1 MIYDIIIIGAGPAG
15 LMASIFSKGKVVL
28 LDGNQNLGK
37 KLLITGAGQCNFT
50 HAGDINEF
58 LTKYGKN
65 GRFLKAALYNF
76 NNKDTVEFFSVNDI
90 ESIENESGKIF
101 PKSLKST
108 DILDALIGKCKENNI
123 SIKSDRKVKEINIK
137 KIDDDFNQTSSL
149 FYVKTNKEC
158 FAAKKIIVATG
169 GKSFDQTGSDG
180 SMFSIL
186 KELGISVESLYPSL
200 TPIYVK
206 NYRFAHLSGI
216 SFKNAIVNLYRDNKK
231 IESNTGDILL
241 THKNISGPGILDFSR
256 YVRNNDLLKINFIG
270 INENVFR
277 NELKLKIDLG
287 KDKTVKSVVRQLDLP
302 NRFIDQILEEANIS
316 SDLNCSSLKKSQ
328 FSKFVDKVCNYN
340 MTVECLGDFNIAM
353 VTSGGVK
360 LSSINK
366 KTMESKEIPGLYFA
380 GEVLDIDGDTGG
392 YNIQA
397 AFSTG
402 RLAAI
407 NASKNKS

>member
-15 LMASIFSKGKVVL
+15 LMASIFSKGKVLL
-28 LDGNQNLGK
+28 LDGNQNLGR
-37 KLLITGAGQCNFT
+37 KLLTTGAGQCNFT

-76 NNKDTVEFFSVNDI
+76 NNKDTVDFFLENDI
-90 ESIENESGKIF
+90 ESIENENGKIF

-108 DILDALIGKCKENNI
+108 DILDVLIGKCKENNI

-137 KIDDDFNQTSSL
+137 EIDADDFNQTRNL

-158 FAAKKIIVATG
+158 FTAKKIIVATG

-186 KELGISVESLYPSL
+186 EELGISVESLYPSL

-206 NYRFAHLSGI
+206 NYKLAHLSGI
-216 SFKNAIVNLYRDNKK
+216 AFKNAIVNLYRDNKK
-231 IESNTGDILL
+231 IESNIGDILL

-270 INENVFR
+270 VNENVFR
-277 NELKLKIDLG
+277 NELKVNIDSG

-302 NRFIDQILEEANIS
+302 NRFIDQILEESNIS
-316 SDLNCSSLKKSQ
+316 SELNCSSLKKSQ
-328 FSKFVDKVCNYN
+328 FSEFVEKVCNYN
-340 MTVECLGDFNIAM
+340 MTVECLGNFNIAM
-353 VTSGGVK
+353 ATTGGVK
-360 LSSINK
+360 LSSVNK
-366 KTMESKEIPGLYFA
+366 KTMESKEIKNIYFA

-402 RLAAI
+402 RLAGI
-407 NASKNKS
+407 NASK